1 MSWHTNEVFW
11 CGPEGNGEASEYS
24 VSILIKI
31 KQSHTLEASL
41 SHRNLRLFD
50 GVDGRAEVL
59 LDEGRQRFVVA
70 PALVHLELS
79 ASSVLNES
87 ISALSF
93 CSVIWTKRN
102 MSRI

>member
-1 MSWHTNEVFW
+1 M
-11 CGPEGNGEASEYS
+11 
-24 VSILIKI
+24 SILIKI

-70 PALVHLELS
+70 PALVLLES